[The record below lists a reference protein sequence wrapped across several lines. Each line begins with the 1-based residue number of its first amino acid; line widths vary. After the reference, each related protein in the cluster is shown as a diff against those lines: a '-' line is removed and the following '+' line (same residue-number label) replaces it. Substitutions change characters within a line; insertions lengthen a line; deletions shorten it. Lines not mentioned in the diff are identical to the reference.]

1 MSKSCHLVI
10 LIALVII
17 GLAAPVFGQS
27 SADEARKYLVRGMAA
42 IEMAKSEAD
51 LAAAATEFK
60 KATELAPTMAAAW
73 YNLGS
78 VQSKMGQLK
87 DAIASYRRYAIL
99 APKADDAQLVND
111 EIIKLE
117 YRLERASIELVFV
130 KGGCFDMG
138 DTFGD
143 GLPDERPVHNV
154 CVSDFYMGKYE
165 VTQGQW
171 KDIMGNNPSHFTSC
185 GDTCPVESVTWNDIQ
200 DFIQEL
206 NSKTGKSYRLPTE
219 AEWEYAARSGGKKE
233 KYAGTSS
240 ESSLGSYAWYKSN
253 SDSKT
258 YPVGQ
263 KQPNSLGLYDMS
275 GNVWEW
281 VSDWY
286 DKNYYSS
293 SPRDNPGGPSSSNSK
308 VLRGGSWPYGPRDVR
323 TSNRINLSP
332 SKNWNFASGFRVV
345 SSLR

>member
-1 MSKSCHLVI
+1 MKTSYYR
-10 LIALVII
+10 LIITSFII
-17 GLAAPVFGQS
+17 MGLAAPVFGQS
-27 SADEARKYLVRGMAA
+27 SADEARKHLVRGMAA
-42 IEMAKSEAD
+42 IEMAKSEAE
-51 LAAAATEFK
+51 LTAAAAEFK

-87 DAIASYRRYAIL
+87 DAIASYRRYVIL

-143 GLPDERPVHNV
+143 GLPNEKPAHNV
-154 CVSDFYMGKYE
+154 CVSDFYMGKQE

-171 KDIMGNNPSHFTSC
+171 KAIMGNNPSHFTSC
-185 GDTCPVESVTWNDIQ
+185 GDTCPVESVSWNDIQ

-206 NSKTGKSYRLPTE
+206 NSKTSKSYRLPTE

-253 SDSKT
+253 SGSKT

-293 SPRDNPGGPSSSNSK
+293 SPRDNPGGPSSGYAK
-308 VLRGGSWPYGPRDVR
+308 VLRGGGWADNPRDSR
-323 TSNRINLSP
+323 ASFRHALDP
-332 SKNWNFASGFRVV
+332 SGRYDGPLGFRVAL
-345 SSLR
+345 SAR